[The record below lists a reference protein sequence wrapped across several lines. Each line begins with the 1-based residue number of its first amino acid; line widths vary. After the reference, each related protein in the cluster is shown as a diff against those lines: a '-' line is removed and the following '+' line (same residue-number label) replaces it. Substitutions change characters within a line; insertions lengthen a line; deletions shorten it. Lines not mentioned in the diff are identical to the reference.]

1 MAISKLIL
9 DGEVQMD
16 VTQDTVTPNSL
27 LYPHTATAANGEKIT
42 GNIETK
48 TASDISISE
57 NTVTIPGGYYDKQQT
72 ASVASGSLSAPTAS
86 KGPVS
91 NNRVDVTPSVTA
103 TSGYIRGGTVSGT
116 PVTVTASD
124 LVSGSQTITTNRTV
138 DVTNLAEVVV
148 NVPPNNQNKTVNPSL
163 SQQIVTADSGYT
175 GLGNVVVTAMPAGTE
190 GTPMAIK
197 GDVINNSI
205 TVTPTVENIEGYISG
220 GTITGRSVD
229 VSASELVSGSR
240 TITTN
245 QTVDVTNLAEVVVA
259 VSDEDMI
266 NNQDKTVTP
275 STSVQTVEAD
285 AGYTGLGTVTV
296 NAMPEGEEG
305 TPVAETSTDQSNS
318 IVITP
323 KVTNSAGYIS
333 GGLRVGEPVTI
344 NPGVTSFNGETGDVT
359 YTAPVTSVNGST
371 GAVTVSVPTKV
382 SQLTNDSGYITSV
395 PNGTT
400 STKGI
405 VQLSDSVSSTSTS
418 LAATANA
425 VRSAYNHY
433 PSSASTSTA
442 GIVQL
447 SDSVSST
454 STSLAA
460 TANAVRSA
468 YNHGGVTSVNN
479 KTGAVSLTIPTI
491 YVTEEGTS
499 GSWNY
504 RKWSNK
510 TYECWAT
517 IHAVNGYVSSS
528 WGSGDAV
535 YTTFGQY
542 SYPVTFKSAPF
553 EIISSTRGTKTLF
566 IANDGDKPNT
576 TTKTAGYLAWRPTN
590 AQVSISF
597 YATFY
602 VKGTLP

>member
-57 NTVTIPGGYYDKQQT
+57 NTVTIPGGYYDRQQT

-91 NNRVDVTPSVTA
+91 NNRIDVTPSVTA

-163 SQQIVTADSGYT
+163 SQQIITADSGYT
-175 GLGNVVVTAMPAGTE
+175 GLGNVIVTAMPAGTE

-205 TVTPTVENIEGYISG
+205 TVTPTVENVEGYISG

-305 TPVAETSTDQSNS
+305 TPVAETSTDQSNN

-400 STKGI
+400 SVK
-405 VQLSDSVSSTSTS
+405 
-418 LAATANA
+418 
-425 VRSAYNHY
+425 
-433 PSSASTSTA
+433 

-499 GSWNY
+499 GSWSY

-517 IHAVNGYVSSS
+517 IQAINGYVSSG

>member
-72 ASVASGSLSAPTAS
+72 ASVANGSLSAPTAS

-91 NNRVDVTPSVTA
+91 NNRIDVTPSVTA

-124 LVSGSQTITTNRTV
+124 LVSGSQTITTNQTV

-190 GTPMAIK
+190 GTPTAIK

-205 TVTPTVENIEGYISG
+205 TVTPTVENVEGYISG

-305 TPVAETSTDQSNS
+305 TPVAETSTDQSNN

-400 STKGI
+400 SAKGI

-499 GSWNY
+499 GSWSY

-517 IHAVNGYVSSS
+517 IQAVNGYVSSS
-528 WGSGDAV
+528 WGYGDAV

-597 YATFY
+597 YVTFY